1 MSEKMVVRVG
11 DSTSHGGEVLEGH
24 SQFKVLGK
32 EVAAVGHRVS
42 CPQCSGSQSIAGG
55 AGNATIMGLP
65 VALDG
70 MKTTC
75 GAVLIGSASVRV
87 DIR

>member
-11 DSTSHGGEVLEGH
+11 DRTSHGGEVLEGH
-24 SQFKVLGK
+24 SQFKILGK
-32 EVAAVGHRVS
+32 EVGAVGHRVS
-42 CPQCSGSQSIAGG
+42 CPQCSGSQSIAEG
-55 AGNATIMGLP
+55 AENATIMGLP

-75 GAVLIGSASVRV
+75 GAVLIGSASARI